1 MNYLAAAKE
10 RNLDLAQLPKTLQKK
25 IQELETLNTEFL
37 ESKVPK
43 EKLSPKELESYNMIQ
58 EKIEELDAYL
68 VKKVKNFDA
77 TKYQARLDSFNKMM
91 EQRKS
96 KKEEEGI
103 DEIIDDGGI
112 ADLKESVQIEPEVEP
127 VVSPVV
133 SHSTNE
139 NYRMELQEE
148 PIQETEPEPRPEP
161 RKQIEEEYEVEEFE
175 KVGDAKPKK
184 VVSKGMLLM
193 GVGFLLL
200 TWGAVNVFKDRRG

>member
-25 IQELETLNTEFL
+25 IQELETLNAEFL

-43 EKLSPKELESYNMIQ
+43 EKLNPKELESYNMIQ

-68 VKKVKNFDA
+68 VKKVKNFDS

-91 EQRKS
+91 EQRKQS
-96 KKEEEGI
+96 KAPIEEKQV
-103 DEIIDDGGI
+103 EIEDKL

-127 VVSPVV
+127 VVS
-133 SHSTNE
+133 HNTNE
-139 NYRMELQEE
+139 NYRVELQEE
-148 PIQETEPEPRPEP
+148 PIQVRKPEPRPEL
-161 RKQIEEEYEVEEFE
+161 KQQVEEEYEVEEFE

>member
-25 IQELETLNTEFL
+25 IQELESLNSEFL

-68 VKKVKNFDA
+68 VKKVKNFDS

-91 EQRKS
+91 EQRKQS
-96 KKEEEGI
+96 KAPIEEKQV
-103 DEIIDDGGI
+103 EIEDKL
-112 ADLKESVQIEPEVEP
+112 ADLKESVQIQPEKFEPTPVQVQEP
-127 VVSPVV
+127 VQV
-133 SHSTNE
+133 
-139 NYRMELQEE
+139 R
-148 PIQETEPEPRPEP
+148 EPEPRPEP
-161 RKQIEEEYEVEEFE
+161 QKQVEEEEYEVEEFD

>member
-25 IQELETLNTEFL
+25 IQELESLNAEFL

-43 EKLSPKELESYNMIQ
+43 EKLNPKELESYNMIQ
-58 EKIEELDAYL
+58 EKIEELDAFL

-96 KKEEEGI
+96 KKEEDGI
-103 DEIIDDGGI
+103 VDDGGI
-112 ADLKESVQIEPEVEP
+112 ADLKESVQIEPEKFEPQEVKAAPVQVQEP
-127 VVSPVV
+127 VQV
-133 SHSTNE
+133 
-139 NYRMELQEE
+139 R
-148 PIQETEPEPRPEP
+148 EPEPKPEP
-161 RKQIEEEYEVEEFE
+161 HVEEDEYEVEEFD

>member
-25 IQELETLNTEFL
+25 IQELESLNSEFL

-91 EQRKS
+91 EQRKQS
-96 KKEEEGI
+96 KAPIQEKEV
-103 DEIIDDGGI
+103 EIEDKL
-112 ADLKESVQIEPEVEP
+112 ADLKESVQIEPEKFEPQAPVQVQEP
-127 VVSPVV
+127 VQI
-133 SHSTNE
+133 
-139 NYRMELQEE
+139 R
-148 PIQETEPEPRPEP
+148 EPEPRPEP
-161 RKQIEEEYEVEEFE
+161 QVEEEEYEVEEFD

>member
-25 IQELETLNTEFL
+25 IQELESLNSEFL

-91 EQRKS
+91 EQRKQS
-96 KKEEEGI
+96 KTSIEEKQVIE
-103 DEIIDDGGI
+103 DKL
-112 ADLKESVQIEPEVEP
+112 ADLKESVQIEPEKFEPQAPVQVQEP
-127 VVSPVV
+127 VQI
-133 SHSTNE
+133 
-139 NYRMELQEE
+139 R
-148 PIQETEPEPRPEP
+148 EPEPRPEP
-161 RKQIEEEYEVEEFE
+161 QVEEEEYEVEEFD

>member
-25 IQELETLNTEFL
+25 IQELESLNSEFL

-68 VKKVKNFDA
+68 VKKVKNFDS

-91 EQRKS
+91 EQRKQS
-96 KKEEEGI
+96 KTPIEEKQV
-103 DEIIDDGGI
+103 EIEDKL
-112 ADLKESVQIEPEVEP
+112 ADLKESVQIEPEKFEPAPVQVQEP
-127 VVSPVV
+127 VQV
-133 SHSTNE
+133 
-139 NYRMELQEE
+139 RE
-148 PIQETEPEPRPEP
+148 PAPIPERQQKVE
-161 RKQIEEEYEVEEFE
+161 EEEYEVEEFD

>member
-25 IQELETLNTEFL
+25 IQELESLNSEFL

-96 KKEEEGI
+96 KKEEDGI

-112 ADLKESVQIEPEVEP
+112 ADLKESVQIEPEKFEQPVQVQEP
-127 VVSPVV
+127 VQV
-133 SHSTNE
+133 
-139 NYRMELQEE
+139 R
-148 PIQETEPEPRPEP
+148 EPEPRPEP
-161 RKQIEEEYEVEEFE
+161 RKQVEEEYEVEEFD

>member
-25 IQELETLNTEFL
+25 IQELESLNSEFL

-91 EQRKS
+91 EQRKQS
-96 KKEEEGI
+96 KTSIEEKQVIE
-103 DEIIDDGGI
+103 DKL
-112 ADLKESVQIEPEVEP
+112 ADLKEYVQIEPEKFEP
-127 VVSPVV
+127 VSEAIQV
-133 SHSTNE
+133 
-139 NYRMELQEE
+139 QE
-148 PIQETEPEPRPEP
+148 PIQVREPEPRPEP
-161 RKQIEEEYEVEEFE
+161 RPEPQQQVEEEYEVEEFD

>member
-25 IQELETLNTEFL
+25 IQELESLNAEFL

-43 EKLSPKELESYNMIQ
+43 EKLNPKELESYNMIQ
-58 EKIEELDAYL
+58 EKIEELDAFL

-96 KKEEEGI
+96 KKEEDGI
-103 DEIIDDGGI
+103 VDDGGI
-112 ADLKESVQIEPEVEP
+112 ADLKESVQIEPEKFEPQEVKAAPVQVQEP
-127 VVSPVV
+127 VQV
-133 SHSTNE
+133 
-139 NYRMELQEE
+139 R
-148 PIQETEPEPRPEP
+148 EPEPKPEP
-161 RKQIEEEYEVEEFE
+161 QVEEEEYEVEEFD

>member
-25 IQELETLNTEFL
+25 IQELESLNSEFL

-96 KKEEEGI
+96 KKEEDGI

-112 ADLKESVQIEPEVEP
+112 ADLKESVQIEPEKFEQAPVQVQEP
-127 VVSPVV
+127 VQV
-133 SHSTNE
+133 
-139 NYRMELQEE
+139 R
-148 PIQETEPEPRPEP
+148 EPEPRPEP
-161 RKQIEEEYEVEEFE
+161 RKQVEEEYEVEEFD
-175 KVGDAKPKK
+175 KVGDAKPKSI
-184 VVSKGMLLM
+184 VNKGWWIM
-193 GVGFLLL
+193 GLGFFVM
-200 TWGAVNVFKDRRG
+200 TIGAVNVFKDRRG

>member
-25 IQELETLNTEFL
+25 IQELESLNSEFL

-96 KKEEEGI
+96 KKEEDGI

-112 ADLKESVQIEPEVEP
+112 ADLKESVQIEPEKFEQAPVQVQEP
-127 VVSPVV
+127 VQV
-133 SHSTNE
+133 
-139 NYRMELQEE
+139 R
-148 PIQETEPEPRPEP
+148 EPEPRPEP
-161 RKQIEEEYEVEEFE
+161 KQQVEEEYEVEEFD

>member
-25 IQELETLNTEFL
+25 IQELESLNAEFL

-43 EKLSPKELESYNMIQ
+43 EKLNPKELESYNLIQ

-68 VKKVKNFDA
+68 VKKVKNFDT

-96 KKEEEGI
+96 KKKEDGI
-103 DEIIDDGGI
+103 NAIIDDGGI
-112 ADLKESVQIEPEVEP
+112 ADLKESVQIEPEKFEP
-127 VVSPVV
+127 EVKAPAPEKVVFGGSVK
-133 SHSTNE
+133 
-139 NYRMELQEE
+139 LQEE
-148 PIQETEPEPRPEP
+148 QVQVREPQQSEPQVE
-161 RKQIEEEYEVEEFE
+161 EEEYEVEEFD

>member
-25 IQELETLNTEFL
+25 IQELESLNSEFL

-91 EQRKS
+91 EQRKQS
-96 KKEEEGI
+96 KTSIEEKQV
-103 DEIIDDGGI
+103 EIEDKL
-112 ADLKESVQIEPEVEP
+112 ADLKESVQIEPEKFEPQAPVQVQEP
-127 VVSPVV
+127 VQI
-133 SHSTNE
+133 
-139 NYRMELQEE
+139 R
-148 PIQETEPEPRPEP
+148 EPEPRPE
-161 RKQIEEEYEVEEFE
+161 QQVEEEEEYEVEEFD

>member
-25 IQELETLNTEFL
+25 IQELESLNSEFL

-91 EQRKS
+91 EQRKQS
-96 KKEEEGI
+96 KTSIEEKQVIE
-103 DEIIDDGGI
+103 DKL
-112 ADLKESVQIEPEVEP
+112 ADLKESVQIEPEKFEPQAPVQVQEP
-127 VVSPVV
+127 VQI
-133 SHSTNE
+133 
-139 NYRMELQEE
+139 R
-148 PIQETEPEPRPEP
+148 EPEPRPE
-161 RKQIEEEYEVEEFE
+161 QQVEEEEEYEVEEFD

>member
-25 IQELETLNTEFL
+25 IQELESLNSEFL

-91 EQRKS
+91 EQRKQS
-96 KKEEEGI
+96 KTSIEEKQV
-103 DEIIDDGGI
+103 EIEDKL
-112 ADLKESVQIEPEVEP
+112 ADLKESVQIEPEKFEPQAPVQVQEP
-127 VVSPVV
+127 VQI
-133 SHSTNE
+133 
-139 NYRMELQEE
+139 R
-148 PIQETEPEPRPEP
+148 EPEPRPEP
-161 RKQIEEEYEVEEFE
+161 QVEEEEYEVEEFD

>member
-25 IQELETLNTEFL
+25 IQELESLNAEFL

-68 VKKVKNFDA
+68 VKKVKNFDE

-91 EQRKS
+91 EQRKQS
-96 KKEEEGI
+96 KAPIEEKEVEVE
-103 DEIIDDGGI
+103 DKL
-112 ADLKESVQIEPEVEP
+112 ADLKESVQIEPEKFEP
-127 VVSPVV
+127 EVKPAPEKVVFGGSVK
-133 SHSTNE
+133 
-139 NYRMELQEE
+139 LQEE
-148 PIQETEPEPRPEP
+148 PVQVREPEQRFEP
-161 RKQIEEEYEVEEFE
+161 QVEEEEYEVEEFD

>member
-25 IQELETLNTEFL
+25 IQELESLNSEFL

-96 KKEEEGI
+96 KKEEDGI

-112 ADLKESVQIEPEVEP
+112 ADLKESVQIEPEKFEQAPVQVQEP
-127 VVSPVV
+127 VQV
-133 SHSTNE
+133 
-139 NYRMELQEE
+139 RE
-148 PIQETEPEPRPEP
+148 PAPRPEP
-161 RKQIEEEYEVEEFE
+161 KQQVEEEYEVEEFD

>member
-25 IQELETLNTEFL
+25 IQELESLNAEFL

-43 EKLSPKELESYNMIQ
+43 EKLNPKELESYNMIQ
-58 EKIEELDAYL
+58 EKIEELDAFL

-96 KKEEEGI
+96 KKEEDGI
-103 DEIIDDGGI
+103 VDDGGI
-112 ADLKESVQIEPEVEP
+112 ADLKESVQIEPEKFEPQEVKAAPVQVQEP
-127 VVSPVV
+127 VQV
-133 SHSTNE
+133 
-139 NYRMELQEE
+139 R
-148 PIQETEPEPRPEP
+148 EPEPKTEP
-161 RKQIEEEYEVEEFE
+161 QVEEEEYEVEEFD

>member
-25 IQELETLNTEFL
+25 IQELESLNAEFL

-43 EKLSPKELESYNMIQ
+43 EKLSPKEIESYNMIQ

-96 KKEEEGI
+96 KKGEDGI
-103 DEIIDDGGI
+103 DAIIDDGGI
-112 ADLKESVQIEPEVEP
+112 ADLKESVQIEPEKFEPQQVKATPVQVQEP
-127 VVSPVV
+127 VQV
-133 SHSTNE
+133 
-139 NYRMELQEE
+139 R
-148 PIQETEPEPRPEP
+148 EPEPRPEP
-161 RKQIEEEYEVEEFE
+161 QQQVEEEYEVEEFD

>member
-25 IQELETLNTEFL
+25 IQELETLNAEFL

-43 EKLSPKELESYNMIQ
+43 EKLNPKELESYNMIQ

-68 VKKVKNFDA
+68 VKKVKNFDS

-91 EQRKS
+91 EQRKQS
-96 KKEEEGI
+96 KAPIEEKEV
-103 DEIIDDGGI
+103 EIEDKL
-112 ADLKESVQIEPEVEP
+112 ADLKESVQIEPEKFEPQVAPVQVQEP
-127 VVSPVV
+127 VQI
-133 SHSTNE
+133 
-139 NYRMELQEE
+139 R
-148 PIQETEPEPRPEP
+148 EPEPRPEP
-161 RKQIEEEYEVEEFE
+161 QVEEEEYEVEEFD
-175 KVGDAKPKK
+175 KVGEAKPKK